1 MEIREQLLT
10 VTEVRNLEHVG
21 FSSEEIASLFRLK
34 ELYQRGAYQE
44 ATPEFKRLAF
54 VRWLYLPTWQWKVE
68 CTRAKPCPH
77 RSGQNWMPSTDARP
91 YGLPCLSC
99 ASSLSALTDQ
109 ANELTCWLSAIRL
122 ALIWTAR
129 SSWTSASSN

>member
-34 ELYQRGAYQE
+34 ERYQRGAYQE

-54 VRWLYLPTWQWKVE
+54 ARWLYEQ
-68 CTRAKPCPH
+68 
-77 RSGQNWMPSTDARP
+77 G
-91 YGLPCLSC
+91 
-99 ASSLSALTDQ
+99 
-109 ANELTCWLSAIRL
+109 RL
-122 ALIWTAR
+122 Q
-129 SSWTSASSN
+129 S